1 MRNVLSKLS
10 DALSVSETV
19 GETTATA
26 ATVVGCDGVSHTFEC
41 GNKRRLPWASGQ
53 STTITALEDV
63 SVTVEAG
70 EVVGLAG
77 PSGSGKS
84 TLLHCLA
91 GVVVPSTGSVSLLG
105 EPIVER
111 SPRQRARLRRHH
123 IGFVFQRFHLLDSLT
138 ARQNVTVPLLESALS
153 RRERQARGEELLAAV
168 GLEDRVDHRPAQ
180 LSGGERQRVAVARA
194 LVGEPSV
201 IFADEPTGELD
212 SAAGQQVLDLL
223 TDLATDAAV
232 VIASHDEAALD
243 RTDRRLRLT
252 DGRIQR

>member
-1 MRNVLSKLS
+1 M
-10 DALSVSETV
+10 SETV
-19 GETTATA
+19 GQSTATTT
-26 ATVVGCDGVSHTFEC
+26 TVLDCHAVSHTFTR
-41 GNKRRLPWASGQ
+41 GTRSRLPWTTDR
-53 STTITALEDV
+53 STTITALDDV
-63 SVTVEAG
+63 SLTVEAG

-91 GVVVPSTGSVSLLG
+91 GVLVPSAGSVSLLG
-105 EPIVER
+105 EPIAEL
-111 SPRQRARLRRHH
+111 SPRERAELRRQH

-138 ARQNVTVPLLESALS
+138 ARQNVTVPLLESTLS
-153 RRERQARGEELLAAV
+153 RRERRSRGAELLAAI
-168 GLEDRVDHRPAQ
+168 GLEDRTDHRPPQ

-194 LVGEPSV
+194 LAGEPSV

-223 TDLATDAAV
+223 TDLTADAAV

-243 RTDRRLRLT
+243 RTDRLLRLT
-252 DGRIQR
+252 DGQIQQQ

>member
-1 MRNVLSKLS
+1 M
-10 DALSVSETV
+10 SETV

-26 ATVVGCDGVSHTFEC
+26 TTVVGCDGVSHTFDR
-41 GNKRRLPWASGQ
+41 GSQRRLPWATGQ

-91 GVVVPSTGSVSLLG
+91 GVLVPSSGSVSLLG
-105 EPIVER
+105 EQLAER
-111 SPRQRARLRRHH
+111 SPRERAQLRRQH

-138 ARQNVTVPLLESALS
+138 ARQNVTVPLLESTLS
-153 RRERQARGEELLAAV
+153 RGERRSRGEELLAAV
-168 GLEDRVDHRPAQ
+168 GLDDRLDHRPAQ

-212 SAAGQQVLDLL
+212 SAAGDQVLDLL
-223 TDLATDAAV
+223 TDLADDAAV

-243 RTDRRLRLT
+243 RTDRRLRLN
-252 DGRIQR
+252 DGRIQHRQR